1 MPEKNNANKSIAWLL
16 LVPIIIGLVY
26 GINNYSAVKKAEPRK
41 IVKNTQKKTPAKKQ
55 IIKKVALREV
65 PLVKA
70 EKKTEP
76 RAEEEPDEPAK
87 TPKKTSKNEKS
98 ASSVTPKQ
106 KKPAPKPKQEETK
119 KEASSSLVKVTLS
132 INKGSGQ
139 KAYPT
144 EVATGSVVF
153 DVLKTASLKYH
164 FSMDYKNYAYGAFI
178 EELDGV
184 RSDKS
189 QAMYWIYYINGKK
202 ANLGASSQ
210 KVKEGDNILWKY
222 EKEE

>member
-26 GINNYSAVKKAEPRK
+26 GINNYSARKKVEPKK

-76 RAEEEPDEPAK
+76 RAEEEPSEPAK

-144 EVATGSVVF
+144 EVAKGSVVF

-178 EELDGV
+178 EGLDGV

-189 QAMYWIYYINGKK
+189 RSMYWIYYINGKK